1 MTARSRLWTL
11 GASLLLTATLAA
23 CGSSGTGGGS
33 TSGGG
38 SSGGAGAYGGGA
50 GSGGSSSSAPAMG
63 SSASA
68 GGGAYGSGASGGST
82 SAGAATVM
90 TASSSLGT
98 ILVDGSGRTLYL
110 FTKDSPGTSTCT
122 GGCLA
127 AWPPLLGTA
136 TAGAGVDASL
146 LGTVTRP
153 DGKTQVSYKGMPLYY
168 WAQDSA
174 PGQTSGQGV
183 QGVWW
188 VVSPQGTPITT
199 K

>member
-1 MTARSRLWTL
+1 MNARSRVWTL
-11 GASLLLTATLAA
+11 GASLLLAGTLAA
-23 CGSSGTGGGS
+23 CGSSS
-33 TSGGG
+33 SGGG
-38 SSGGAGAYGGGA
+38 TGAYGGGA
-50 GSGGSSSSAPAMG
+50 ATSAPAMG

-82 SAGAATVM
+82 SAAAVTVM

-110 FTKDSPGTSTCT
+110 FTKDSPNTSTCT

-136 TAGAGVDASL
+136 TAGTGVDSSL
-146 LGTVTRP
+146 LGTLTRP
-153 DGKTQVSYKGMPLYY
+153 DGKMQVSYKGMPLYY

-174 PGQTSGQGV
+174 AGQTNGQGV

>member
-1 MTARSRLWTL
+1 MNARSRVWML
-11 GASLLLTATLAA
+11 GASLLLTGTLAA
-23 CGSSGTGGGS
+23 CGSSTTGGGGGA
-33 TSGGG
+33 TSGGA
-38 SSGGAGAYGGGA
+38 AG
-50 GSGGSSSSAPAMG
+50 
-63 SSASA
+63 
-68 GGGAYGSGASGGST
+68 YGSGATQSSTPATSGST
-82 SAGAATVM
+82 AATAVTVT

-98 ILVDGSGRTLYL
+98 ILVDGAGRTLYL

-136 TAGAGVDASL
+136 TAGSGVDASL
-146 LGTVTRP
+146 LGTLTRP

-168 WAQDSA
+168 WARDTA
-174 PGQTSGQGV
+174 PGQTNGQGV

>member
-1 MTARSRLWTL
+1 MNARSRVWML
-11 GASLLLTATLAA
+11 GASLLLTGTLAA
-23 CGSSGTGGGS
+23 CGSSTTGGGGT

-38 SSGGAGAYGGGA
+38 AAGYGA
-50 GSGGSSSSAPAMG
+50 GSSPSSAPAT
-63 SSASA
+63 S
-68 GGGAYGSGASGGST
+68 GST
-82 SAGAATVM
+82 AATAVTVM

-110 FTKDSPGTSTCT
+110 FTKDSAGTSTCT
-122 GGCLA
+122 GGCLVV
-127 AWPPLLGTA
+127 WPPLLGTA
-136 TAGAGVDASL
+136 TAGTGVDGSL
-146 LGTVTRP
+146 LGTLTRP

-174 PGQTSGQGV
+174 PGQTNGQGV

-188 VVSPQGTPITT
+188 VVSPQGTPIMT

>member
-1 MTARSRLWTL
+1 MNARSRVWTL
-11 GASLLLTATLAA
+11 GASLLLAGTLAA
-23 CGSSGTGGGS
+23 CGSS
-33 TSGGG
+33 
-38 SSGGAGAYGGGA
+38 SSGGSGAYGGGA
-50 GSGGSSSSAPAMG
+50 ATSAPAMG

-110 FTKDSPGTSTCT
+110 FTKDAPGTSTCT

-127 AWPPLLGTA
+127 AWPPLLGKP
-136 TAGAGVDASL
+136 TAGTGVDASM

>member
-1 MTARSRLWTL
+1 MTARSRVWTL

-23 CGSSGTGGGS
+23 CGSSSTGSGS

-38 SSGGAGAYGGGA
+38 SGGGAGAYGGGA
-50 GSGGSSSSAPAMG
+50 ASGGSSSSAPAAG
-63 SSASA
+63 GSASA
-68 GGGAYGSGASGGST
+68 A
-82 SAGAATVM
+82 AATVM

-127 AWPPLLGTA
+127 VWPPLLGTP
-136 TAGAGVDASL
+136 TAGTGVDASM
-146 LGTVTRP
+146 LGTLTRP

>member
-1 MTARSRLWTL
+1 MNARSRVWTL
-11 GASLLLTATLAA
+11 GASLLLAGTLAA
-23 CGSSGTGGGS
+23 CGTSSTGSGGS
-33 TSGGG
+33 TAG
-38 SSGGAGAYGGGA
+38 GGAGAYGGGA
-50 GSGGSSSSAPAMG
+50 ASSAPSTGSAAGASSSASSG
-63 SSASA
+63 SM
-68 GGGAYGSGASGGST
+68 
-82 SAGAATVM
+82 SAGAVTVM

-98 ILVDGSGRTLYL
+98 ILVDGTGRTLYL
-110 FTKDSPGTSTCT
+110 FSKDSTNTSTCT

-136 TAGAGVDASL
+136 TAGTGVDSSL
-146 LGTVTRP
+146 LGTLTRP
-153 DGKTQVSYKGMPLYY
+153 DGKTQVSYKGMPLYF

-183 QGVWW
+183 QNLWW

>member
-1 MTARSRLWTL
+1 MTA
-11 GASLLLTATLAA
+11 GAV
-23 CGSSGTGGGS
+23 
-33 TSGGG
+33 
-38 SSGGAGAYGGGA
+38 
-50 GSGGSSSSAPAMG
+50 
-63 SSASA
+63 
-68 GGGAYGSGASGGST
+68 
-82 SAGAATVM
+82 TVM

-98 ILVDGSGRTLYL
+98 ILVDGTGRTLYL
-110 FTKDSPGTSTCT
+110 FSKDSTNTSTCT

-136 TAGAGVDASL
+136 TAGTGVDSSL
-146 LGTVTRP
+146 LGTLTRP
-153 DGKTQVSYKGMPLYY
+153 DGKTQVSYKGMPLYF

-183 QGVWW
+183 QNLWW

>member
-1 MTARSRLWTL
+1 MNARSRVWTL
-11 GASLLLTATLAA
+11 GASLLLAGTLAA
-23 CGSSGTGGGS
+23 CGGSS
-33 TSGGG
+33 SGGG
-38 SSGGAGAYGGGA
+38 TGAYGGA
-50 GSGGSSSSAPAMG
+50 ATSAPAMG

-82 SAGAATVM
+82 SATAVTVM

-110 FTKDSPGTSTCT
+110 FTKDSPNTSTCT

-136 TAGAGVDASL
+136 TAGTGVDSSL
-146 LGTVTRP
+146 LGTLTRP

-174 PGQTSGQGV
+174 PGQTNGQGV

>member
-1 MTARSRLWTL
+1 MNARSRVWTL
-11 GASLLLTATLAA
+11 GASLLLAGTLAA
-23 CGSSGTGGGS
+23 CSGSS
-33 TSGGG
+33 SG
-38 SSGGAGAYGGGA
+38 GGAGAYGGGA
-50 GSGGSSSSAPAMG
+50 TSAPAMG

-68 GGGAYGSGASGGST
+68 GGGAYGSGASGGSA
-82 SAGAATVM
+82 SAAAVTVM
-90 TASSSLGT
+90 TASSSLGM

-110 FTKDSPGTSTCT
+110 FTKDSPNTSTCT

-136 TAGAGVDASL
+136 TAGTGVDSSL

-174 PGQTSGQGV
+174 PGQTNGQGV

>member
-1 MTARSRLWTL
+1 MNARSRVWTL
-11 GASLLLTATLAA
+11 GASLLLAGTLAA
-23 CGSSGTGGGS
+23 CGSSSSGGGGGS
-33 TSGGG
+33 TGGG
-38 SSGGAGAYGGGA
+38 GNGGYG
-50 GSGGSSSSAPAMG
+50 
-63 SSASA
+63 A
-68 GGGAYGSGASGGST
+68 GGGAATSAPAGGGAATSGST
-82 SAGAATVM
+82 SAGAVTVM
-90 TASSSLGT
+90 TASSALGT
-98 ILVDGSGRTLYL
+98 ILVDGAGRTLYL
-110 FTKDSPGTSTCT
+110 FSKDSPNTSTCT

-136 TAGAGVDASL
+136 TAGTGADSSL
-146 LGTVTRP
+146 LGTLTRP

-183 QGVWW
+183 QNVWW

>member
-1 MTARSRLWTL
+1 MNARSRVWTL
-11 GASLLLTATLAA
+11 GASLLLAGTLAA
-23 CGSSGTGGGS
+23 CGSSS
-33 TSGGG
+33 SGGG
-38 SSGGAGAYGGGA
+38 TGAYGGGA
-50 GSGGSSSSAPAMG
+50 TSAPAMG

-82 SAGAATVM
+82 SAAAVTVM

-110 FTKDSPGTSTCT
+110 FTKDSPNTSTCT

-136 TAGAGVDASL
+136 TAGTGVDSSL
-146 LGTVTRP
+146 LGTLTRP
-153 DGKTQVSYKGMPLYY
+153 DGKMQVSYKGMPLYY

-174 PGQTSGQGV
+174 AGQTNGQGV

>member
-1 MTARSRLWTL
+1 MNARSRVWTL
-11 GASLLLTATLAA
+11 GASLLLAGTLAA
-23 CGSSGTGGGS
+23 CGSSS
-33 TSGGG
+33 SGGG
-38 SSGGAGAYGGGA
+38 TGAYGGGA
-50 GSGGSSSSAPAMG
+50 ATSAPATG

-82 SAGAATVM
+82 SAAAVTVM

-110 FTKDSPGTSTCT
+110 FTKDSPNTSTCT

-136 TAGAGVDASL
+136 TAGTGVDSSL
-146 LGTVTRP
+146 LGTLTRP
-153 DGKTQVSYKGMPLYY
+153 DGKMQVSYKGMPLYY

-174 PGQTSGQGV
+174 AGQTNGQGV

>member
-1 MTARSRLWTL
+1 MNARSRVWML
-11 GASLLLTATLAA
+11 GASLLLTGTLAA
-23 CGSSGTGGGS
+23 CGSSTTGGGGT

-38 SSGGAGAYGGGA
+38 AAGYGA
-50 GSGGSSSSAPAMG
+50 GSSPSSAPAT
-63 SSASA
+63 S
-68 GGGAYGSGASGGST
+68 GST
-82 SAGAATVM
+82 AATAVTVT
-90 TASSSLGT
+90 TAGSSLGT
-98 ILVDGSGRTLYL
+98 ILVDGAGRTLYL

-127 AWPPLLGTA
+127 LWPPLLGTA
-136 TAGAGVDASL
+136 TAGTGVDASL
-146 LGTVTRP
+146 LGTLTRP

-168 WAQDSA
+168 WARDTA
-174 PGQTSGQGV
+174 PGQTNGQGV